1 MKFKHPKHTV
11 IFAVVTALIVLTLMI
26 WRIWTRTTNDFAE
39 QPLQVTAQVIGSA
52 VLEETIPITGTF
64 VPFVTV
70 DIVPE
75 VSGRLEQLRLEDGTL
90 LDVGVAV
97 KQGEVIAIINRDFY
111 LAQFAQAQAAVLS
124 AQVALADAER
134 EKNRM
139 ISLFEAGSSTEQAKD
154 KAVTAADL
162 AAAQLK
168 QAQAAFDMAKV
179 TLDRAAIKSPIDGVV
194 AQKYIDE
201 GNMAGPSTPLV
212 RIVQTDTLKVTG
224 GVSERYLPTLVPGE
238 TPVRIKTDAYPQ
250 DDFEGVVH
258 KVAVTVDTVTRTAE
272 VEIRVP
278 NKEDKLKPGMFARMT
293 IVVGRKECVVVP
305 DSALIREVGQMYVVV
320 VEDNI
325 ARRRGVK
332 LGIWQGDFHEV
343 LTGISIGDVVVTRGQ
358 TILRDGQKIEV
369 IQEAVQ

>member
-1 MKFKHPKHTV
+1 
-11 IFAVVTALIVLTLMI
+11 
-26 WRIWTRTTNDFAE
+26 
-39 QPLQVTAQVIGSA
+39 
-52 VLEETIPITGTF
+52 
-64 VPFVTV
+64 
-70 DIVPE
+70 
-75 VSGRLEQLRLEDGTL
+75 LEDGTL